1 MLFDRDEDGVLSFQ
15 ELQVVMKSMGQRP
28 SGWWADE
35 SGTSSHHVYL
45 GIEEDL
51 LARVRAVSEDY
62 VYDTVE
68 FNEFLQLMSKQQE
81 TAFTR
86 QDLMASFK

>member
-1 MLFDRDEDGVLSFQ
+1 MNEEHLI
-15 ELQVVMKSMGQRP
+15 
-28 SGWWADE
+28 
-35 SGTSSHHVYL
+35 SHHVYL

>member
-1 MLFDRDEDGVLSFQ
+1 MCIL
-15 ELQVVMKSMGQRP
+15 
-28 SGWWADE
+28 
-35 SGTSSHHVYL
+35 YL